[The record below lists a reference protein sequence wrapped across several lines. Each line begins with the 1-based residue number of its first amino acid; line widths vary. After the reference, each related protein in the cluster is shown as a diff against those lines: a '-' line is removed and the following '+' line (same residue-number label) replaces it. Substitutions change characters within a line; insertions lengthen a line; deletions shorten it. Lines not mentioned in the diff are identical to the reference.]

1 MKVKRHL
8 MALAATAAL
17 VGAGSS
23 QAVACGDSC
32 APNVAS
38 QSSSSSQILPISLGL
53 GAAVPVNANVPI
65 GVLSGGPVQGAVT
78 QGGKANATGSA
89 KNLESTQSVRQQGAG
104 GNTASQATS
113 SSQILPISL
122 GLGAAV
128 PVNANVPVGV
138 LSGGPV
144 QGVVSQKA
152 DARGNGEAIN
162 NETNQGIEQKGG
174 EHGGNSASQSASNSQ
189 ILPIALGAGVAL
201 PVNANVP
208 VSVLSMGPAQG
219 AVSQDGRARGNSESL
234 NNETEQT
241 IRQDGEGK
249 GAGNSAS
256 QSASNSQIL
265 PIALGASLAIPVNAN
280 IPVSILSMGPA
291 QGDVTQRGDAGAKSR
306 AVGVE
311 HDQDIRQRGGEG
323 GNSASQSASNSQIL
337 PVSLGAALAVPVNA
351 NVPISIL
358 SSGPVQGAVAQK
370 GKANAA
376 NESIGNETE
385 QTVRQDGSKGGNTVS
400 QDAANSQILP
410 IALGAALAIPI
421 NLNIPI
427 SILSSGPVQGA
438 VSQIGDA
445 TATST
450 NLGHELNQLVD
461 QNAQK
466 AEQMKRSGVQLA
478 DTTGADQQIADPT
491 GALPVATDLP
501 VDPNL
506 PVQVLDGK
514 LPLGLGIVGKL
525 VETVRATLADP
536 FGTLAA
542 VIKDPIGSVVGLLS
556 SL

>member
-1 MKVKRHL
+1 V
-8 MALAATAAL
+8 
-17 VGAGSS
+17 S
-23 QAVACGDSC
+23 QE
-32 APNVAS
+32 
-38 QSSSSSQILPISLGL
+38 
-53 GAAVPVNANVPI
+53 
-65 GVLSGGPVQGAVT
+65 
-78 QGGKANATGSA
+78 GKANSTGSA

-144 QGVVSQKA
+144 QGVVTQNG
-152 DARGNGEAIN
+152 DAKGNGESIN
-162 NETNQGIEQKGG
+162 NDTNQGIEQKGG

-208 VSVLSMGPAQG
+208 VSVLSMGPVQG
-219 AVSQDGRARGNSESL
+219 AVSQEGRARGNSESL

-241 IRQDGEGK
+241 IKQDGDGK

-280 IPVSILSMGPA
+280 VPVSVLSMGPA
-291 QGDVTQRGDAGAKSR
+291 QGDLTQRGDAGAKSHS
-306 AVGVE
+306 VNVE
-311 HDQDIRQRGGEG
+311 HDQDIRQRGAEG
-323 GNSASQSASNSQIL
+323 GNTASQSASNSQIL
-337 PVSLGAALAVPVNA
+337 PISLGAALAVPVNA

-376 NESIGNETE
+376 NESIGN
-385 QTVRQDGSKGGNTVS
+385 QTSQNVRQDGSKGGNTVS

-445 TATST
+445 NATST
-450 NLGHELNQLVD
+450 NLGHQLSQLVD
-461 QNAQK
+461 QDAQK
-466 AEQMKRSGVQLA
+466 AEQMKSSGVQLA

-491 GALPVATDLP
+491 GALPLPENLPVATDLP

-514 LPLGLGIVGKL
+514 LPLGLGIIGKL

-536 FGTLAA
+536 FGTIAA
-542 VIKDPIGSVVGLLS
+542 VIKDPIGSITGLLS